1 MKLWIGVIV
10 VLVFLVLI
18 LIIVGISRSKKKK
31 SKNPSSVAPE
41 VADVAME
48 PDEVIQRIRED
59 YADFNDP
66 QASERLLKL
75 RDLYQK

>member
-10 VLVFLVLI
+10 VVVFLVLI
-18 LIIVGISRSKKKK
+18 FIIIGISRSKKKK
-31 SKNPSSVAPE
+31 SKNPSSVAPG

-48 PDEVIQRIRED
+48 PEELLEKIKKD

-75 RDLYQK
+75 RDLYQ